1 VSFLVTP
8 GPEDERDEQQKTTPW
23 GAEQETTPYG
33 SSGAGRPSAETEILI
48 GREDVRLLGERYD
61 VLAEIGRGGMGVVY
75 RARDRET
82 GDVVA
87 LKVLRPDIARRPDLI
102 ARFKSELLLARRITH
117 KNVCRVYELLRFGE
131 SAVIAMEYVEG
142 ESMRAILARS
152 GGVPVRRG
160 LEWARQMCSA
170 LAEAH
175 AQGVVHRDLKP
186 ENILIAN
193 DGTAKVM
200 DFGIARSVSAEV
212 TVAGSVVGTPAYMS
226 PEQVEGKRADA
237 RSDIYALGLILY
249 EIFTGQTAFGA
260 ETPNEF
266 LARHIHATPPP
277 LREVDPYLPAFL
289 DRAIQRC
296 LRKDPAKRFQS
307 IGELEAALAAKP
319 EDHVQEWA
327 SRRHMVFA
335 GALVLAL
342 GLVGGFFLGKTWPS
356 WQSGMSHNS
365 VVYSVA
371 FSRDGRWLA
380 SASEDKTIKIW
391 DVAKERE
398 VRTLA
403 GHTRAVASV
412 TFSHDGRWLASGAAD
427 RKVKLWD
434 PVTGKEAA
442 TLEGHSRAVQAVAFS
457 PNGPLLASGDTSG
470 MIQLWDVGGRK
481 PKHGLKGHTDAV
493 NAVAFSSDGRLLAS
507 AGDDETVRIWEVGA
521 GRGLLTF
528 KDHPDAVLSVSFSP
542 DSRWLASSDA
552 GGGILIWE
560 SKTGEVLRSLK
571 GHKDWTRA
579 VAFSP
584 DGSQLASAGDD
595 GKIYLWDTATGNV
608 LRTLAEG
615 KEVFRTVAFSSDG
628 HLLASGDTDGAV
640 RIWQVQK

>member
-1 VSFLVTP
+1 VV
-8 GPEDERDEQQKTTPW
+8 
-23 GAEQETTPYG
+23 
-33 SSGAGRPSAETEILI
+33 I
-48 GREDVRLLGERYD
+48 GREDLRLLAQRYD

-102 ARFKSELLLARRITH
+102 ARFKSELLLARKITH
-117 KNVCRVYELLRFGE
+117 KNVCRVHELLRFGE

-186 ENILIAN
+186 ENILVSN

-200 DFGIARSVSAEV
+200 DFGIARSVDAEA

-226 PEQVEGKRADA
+226 PEQAEGKRADA
-237 RSDIYALGLILY
+237 RSDIYSLGLILY
-249 EIFTGQTAFGA
+249 EIFTGQTAFHA
-260 ETPNEF
+260 ETTNVL
-266 LARHIHATPPP
+266 LARQIHATPPP

-289 DRAIQRC
+289 DRAIQKC

-307 IGELEAALAAKP
+307 ISELEAALAAKP
-319 EDHVQEWA
+319 EEHVQEWA
-327 SRRHMVFA
+327 SRRRVVCA
-335 GALVLAL
+335 GDLVLAL
-342 GLVGGFFLGKTWPS
+342 GRVDGFFLGKTSPPWAARMTH
-356 WQSGMSHNS
+356 QST
-365 VVYSVA
+365 VYSVA
-371 FSRDGRWLA
+371 FSPDGRWLA
-380 SASEDKTIKIW
+380 SASEDKTIKIR

-398 VRTLA
+398 VQTLA
-403 GHTRAVASV
+403 AHTRAVTSLA
-412 TFSHDGRWLASGAAD
+412 FSRDGRWLASGSGD

-434 PVTGKEAA
+434 PVTGKEWD
-442 TLEGHSRAVQAVAFS
+442 TLAGHSRGVEAVAFS
-457 PNGPLLASGDTSG
+457 PDGALLASGDTGG
-470 MIQLWDVGGRK
+470 MIQLWDVATRK
-481 PKHGLKGHTDAV
+481 LRRGLKGHGDSISG
-493 NAVAFSSDGRLLAS
+493 VAFSPDGHLLAS
-507 AGDDETVRIWEVGA
+507 ASEDETVKIWDVGT
-521 GRGLLTF
+521 GRELLTF
-528 KDHPDAVLSVSFSP
+528 KGHPDMVLSVSFSP

-571 GHKDWTRA
+571 GHKDWARA

-584 DGSQLASAGDD
+584 DGGQLASAGDD
-595 GKIYLWDTATGNV
+595 GKIYLWDAATGNV

-615 KEVFRTVAFSSDG
+615 KQAFHTVAFSSDG
-628 HLLASGDTDGAV
+628 HLLASGDADGAV
-640 RIWQVQK
+640 RIWRLQK